1 MNAVEECPD
10 DRAQRAAPQ
19 QQCDPTVDAWA
30 DAEAAFESFI
40 ARYTDFNPCRMKEPD
55 FTQWKRDHLRL
66 YLEVWRAQMAYYQAL
81 RGKYNY
87 QLYLEYRRVQED
99 LDAFLNVPE
108 GVTLSLKYFATVRWL
123 KNRLSELGK
132 QLFLPKAS

>member
-1 MNAVEECPD
+1 M
-10 DRAQRAAPQ
+10 
-19 QQCDPTVDAWA
+19 
-30 DAEAAFESFI
+30 
-40 ARYTDFNPCRMKEPD
+40 
-55 FTQWKRDHLRL
+55 RL
-66 YLEVWRAQMAYYQAL
+66 
-81 RGKYNY
+81 KYNY

-108 GVTLSLKYFATVRWL
+108 GVTLSPKYFATVRWL